1 MQKKGYNSINLKRR
15 VLWRNNLIE
24 RYMKK
29 LGFENIGQLVIC
41 ILVIGGMIGFVVCGI
56 MVNII

>member
-1 MQKKGYNSINLKRR
+1 MFPDLKK
-15 VLWRNNLIE
+15 E